1 MNQIA
6 KRPEAAIATSN
17 PDADLIR
24 VLQSSLYP
32 GAQPQSI
39 MMVLGY
45 CRAAGLDP
53 MLKPVHIVPMWDS
66 KARAMRDVIMP
77 GIGHYRVQAAR
88 TGQYIGKTEAE
99 FGPDVTG
106 KVGDVSVTYPAWC
119 RVTVKRAIGGYVAE
133 FTATERWLENYA
145 TAGRDTAAPN
155 AMWKKRPYGQ
165 LAKVAEAQALR
176 MAFPELIGAESAEEM
191 EGKELVDV
199 TPTPPVE
206 AQPKA
211 ERKAVAKGKLD
222 TFANVKA
229 EPAQDT
235 PHTIE
240 GEVLPTDGEATLPAM
255 PDAAAEA
262 WQSGKWAKGW
272 KWFQQALPT
281 IDQPHRQF
289 FWGLHSELL
298 AKVRSYNAEA
308 DAAVVALAQGNGVKL
323 DDDQAN

>member
-6 KRPEAAIATSN
+6 KRPEAATATVAT
-17 PDADLIR
+17 DADLIR

-66 KARAMRDVIMP
+66 KTRQMRDVVMP

-88 TGQYIGKTEAE
+88 TGQYVGKTEPE

-106 KVGDVSVTYPAWC
+106 KVGGVDVTYPAWC

-199 TPTPPVE
+199 TPAAPAE
-206 AQPKA
+206 AQKA
-211 ERKAVAKGKLD
+211 NTKARPDAKAKLD
-222 TFANVKA
+222 TFTNSK
-229 EPAQDT
+229 PKGDT
-235 PHTIE
+235 VETE
-240 GEVLPTDGEATLPAM
+240 GEALTGEVLPDEETTETEATHPPM

-262 WQSGKWAKGW
+262 WASGKWAKGW
-272 KWFQQALPT
+272 KWFQQTLPT
-281 IDQPHRQF
+281 IDPAHRQF
-289 FWGLHSELL
+289 FWNIHKDML
-298 AKVRSYNAEA
+298 AAVSGYNAEA
-308 DAAVVALAQGNGVKL
+308 KAAVEKLAAEHL
-323 DDDQAN
+323 E